1 MVLLVLSWIFT
12 PLFFSTCYIANG
24 FLTKYSMP
32 LEYMMFYRLMLSS
45 FLILLIILIKRQRVL
60 IKKSELKVSLLVSVS
75 QLNVWLACYGT
86 KYLITGLVPCV
97 CLLQIFVAELLSAI
111 VEKRKMRKN
120 IIISG
125 MLGFVGIVML
135 CNQQLTGV
143 GDVDMKK
150 TIIGIFYSFIS
161 VFAAAAGNI
170 IYERGGQPIREMP
183 RTTFLLYNCFFA
195 GIFLLILGLIIQ
207 PLNGLYNPAI
217 FDIKYLGVMTYLA
230 LTATII
236 ALFGL
241 YYIIEKQGA
250 VKATYMNFILPILS
264 MTISTLFE
272 GFRWN
277 VVAFVGML
285 ILLYSVWLGIKTPT
299 DNSK

>member
-1 MVLLVLSWIFT
+1 
-12 PLFFSTCYIANG
+12 
-24 FLTKYSMP
+24 
-32 LEYMMFYRLMLSS
+32 
-45 FLILLIILIKRQRVL
+45 
-60 IKKSELKVSLLVSVS
+60 
-75 QLNVWLACYGT
+75 
-86 KYLITGLVPCV
+86 
-97 CLLQIFVAELLSAI
+97 
-111 VEKRKMRKN
+111 
-120 IIISG
+120 
-125 MLGFVGIVML
+125 ML
-135 CNQQLTGV
+135 CNQQLAGV